1 MDKQVTFPPLAIK
14 QIANVMAIQNPSAP
28 NYLKGPEL
36 VNLFNALGYPD
47 AYTFEEGRG
56 IQTLDY
62 GEGLSRLT
70 YATKRLEDLNK
81 ACQIPDALQEFT
93 KRIRQPLEF
102 IETLQ
107 RVLKPWNLEQFV
119 PKNTTEALQVNKG
132 NINKPNAIIDE
143 SPNNTGTDLNQ
154 KSEET
159 EKLYN
164 ARKRALEESVLGK
177 IPEGHP
183 VVFISYSWDSE
194 EHQAWVLKLSEDLA
208 KNGIYVLL
216 DQYVEDGSMLP
227 AYMDL
232 GLDRA
237 NKVLIIGTEKYKM
250 KCYESS
256 SGVAFEDCI
265 IRNNISQNIGTKKF
279 ISCLRQGDFKKSFPI
294 YIGTNKGHD
303 FSKEENYD
311 KELESLCRAIYGKP
325 LHKRPQL
332 GEIPDYAKE

>member
-1 MDKQVTFPPLAIK
+1 MDKQVTFPSLAVK
-14 QIANVMAIQNPSAP
+14 QIANVMAIQNPFAP

-36 VNLFNALGYPD
+36 VNMFNALGYPD

-81 ACQIPDALQEFT
+81 AYQIPNALQEFT
-93 KRIRQPLEF
+93 KRIQQPLEV

-107 RVLKPWNLEQFV
+107 KVLKPWKLEQFV
-119 PKNTTEALQVNKG
+119 PKIRVEASQADNGNVNKTD
-132 NINKPNAIIDE
+132 AIIVE
-143 SPNNTGTDLNQ
+143 SPKNAEIDIKQ
-154 KSEET
+154 KNDET
-159 EKLYN
+159 EKLYD
-164 ARKRALEESVLGK
+164 ARKRALEESILGK

-208 KNGIYVLL
+208 KNGIFVLL

-232 GLDRA
+232 GLERA
-237 NKVLIIGTEKYKM
+237 NKVLIIGTEKYRM
-250 KCYESS
+250 KCYEPS

-279 ISCLRQGDFKKSFPI
+279 IACLRQGDFKKSFPI

-303 FSKEENYD
+303 FSKEINYD

-332 GEIPDYAKE
+332 GAIPDYAKE